1 MTLSASHLGWG
12 LGASDVRNFTHVSD
26 STIKD
31 VVSDWP
37 LVENIMCNFTWTRNA
52 LLMSHVNLVP
62 YNPKSKKYKF
72 LAPSK

>member
-37 LVENIMCNFTWTRNA
+37 LVENITLHN
-52 LLMSHVNLVP
+52 
-62 YNPKSKKYKF
+62 
-72 LAPSK
+72 